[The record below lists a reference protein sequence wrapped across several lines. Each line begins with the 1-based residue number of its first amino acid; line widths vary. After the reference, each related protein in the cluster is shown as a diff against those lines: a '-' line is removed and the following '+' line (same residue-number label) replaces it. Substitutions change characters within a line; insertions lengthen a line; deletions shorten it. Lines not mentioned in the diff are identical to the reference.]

1 MILTG
6 FNTSNSDK
14 YTNNEREQEY
24 NSNMD
29 IITEQGRIDVLK
41 RISELRKRKPDISE
55 RISAARDQGGLEENE
70 ELHMA
75 LEEMQRVDYD
85 INRLN
90 GILEKCVEINI
101 PPAGEYEIAKP
112 GMWVEIENLETERV
126 VTYQLLGEVES
137 DPSKGILSIQS
148 PLGRELL
155 NSKVGDV
162 AEIERGADIIE
173 WEVLRIFSKKS

>member
-6 FNTSNSDK
+6 FNINNSDK

-24 NSNMD
+24 SSNMD

-41 RISELRKRKPDISE
+41 KISELRKRKPEISQ
-55 RISAARDQGGLEENE
+55 RIADARDQGGLEENE

-75 LEEMQRVDYD
+75 LEDMQRIDYD

-101 PPAGEYEIAKP
+101 PPAGDYEIAKP
-112 GMWVEIENLETERV
+112 GMWVEVENLDTERV

-137 DPSKGILSIQS
+137 DPGKGILSVQS

-155 NSKVGDV
+155 NSRVGDI
-162 AEIERGADIIE
+162 AEIERGSDIIE